1 MTTAEHPL
9 PAQHHAG
16 AARKAEGFATPKQDK
31 KPQCAR
37 MLPKRVLPVIFLP
50 GIMGSN
56 LRMSAER
63 QKELKQE
70 DNIAWRP
77 DTLGL
82 TNISKNAGTS
92 PAERQL
98 RLDPLQTTVDIYD
111 PVGPSDVSGDGRH
124 ANVELD
130 DSLNSPLLMDDPATA
145 QNRRTAVQKAR
156 ERGWGE
162 VFFKSYGELLQHLE
176 SRLNNTFSEGKV
188 RQEWRDVVDVN
199 PQAWNPDARL
209 PQQALTEDEL
219 KKVATGCWFAVY
231 AFGYNWLQ
239 SNGDSAKIIAK
250 RINKVIDD
258 LNGAGYECKQVI
270 VVTHSMGGLVGR
282 ALVHPAYGNL
292 QDKVLGIVHGVMPA
306 IGAPAAYKR
315 MRAGFEDPGMM
326 SSLQESLAAKVAGN
340 YGDEVTAVLANAP
353 GALQLLPSES
363 YGNGWLRVR
372 HDGRDLEAWPKQG
385 DPYNE
390 IYKLQGKW
398 YALFRE
404 DWINPSNRTPKR
416 GGGSFERT
424 CGYLDRVQQFHQ
436 TIAGTYHPNSYAH
449 YGTDRGRQSFG
460 EVIWEIRNCADPSG
474 WQDWPIVSDSK
485 QGKLELVRWDVNY
498 RGKTFAERPSIP
510 SPNLSKASAAPIS
523 NPSGNKSILATILP
537 ASAPGDQTVPARSA
551 DHQLHSGMFKGVF
564 RQIGYEHQSSYKNPR
579 AIASTLYSIVRIA
592 QNASWKC

>member
-9 PAQHHAG
+9 PAQQHNG

-37 MLPKRVLPVIFLP
+37 MLPKRVLPIIFLP

-56 LRMSAER
+56 LRMSNER
-63 QKELKQE
+63 QKELRQK

-77 DTLGL
+77 DNLGA
-82 TNISKNAGTS
+82 TNIRKNAKS
-92 PAERQL
+92 PPDERQL

-111 PVGPSDVSGDGRH
+111 PSAPSEVSGDGRH
-124 ANVELD
+124 ANVELAKNFNS
-130 DSLNSPLLMDDPATA
+130 SLLLDDPPTA
-145 QNRRTAVQKAR
+145 RNRRTAVQKAR

-176 SRLNNTFSEGKV
+176 SRLNSTFSEGKV
-188 RQEWRDVVDVN
+188 RPEWRDVVGVE
-199 PQAWNPDARL
+199 PKAWNPDPKL
-209 PQQALTEDEL
+209 PLQALTEDEL

-258 LNGAGYECKQVI
+258 LNGAGHECNQVI

-315 MRAGFEDPGMM
+315 MRAGFEDPGM
-326 SSLQESLAAKVAGN
+326 LGAPTESLAAKVAGN
-340 YGDEVTAVLANAP
+340 CGDEVTAVLANAQ
-353 GALQLLPSES
+353 GGLELLPTES
-363 YGNGWLRVR
+363 YGNSWLRVR
-372 HDGRDLEAWPKQG
+372 HNGHDLEAWPKQG

-390 IYKLQGKW
+390 IYKVRGKW

-404 DWINPSNRTPKR
+404 DWINPSGRTRKK
-416 GGGSFERT
+416 GGGTFERT
-424 CGYLDRVQQFHQ
+424 CEYLDKARGFHR
-436 TIAGTYHPNSYAH
+436 TIAGTFHPNSYAH
-449 YGTDRGRQSFG
+449 YGVDKERRSFG
-460 EVIWEIRNCADPSG
+460 EVVWDIGNCADPAG
-474 WQDWPIVSDSK
+474 WQNWPIVSDSK
-485 QGKLELVRWDVNY
+485 QGRLEFASWDPEGVNNIGALPFDD
-498 RGKTFAERPSIP
+498 R
-510 SPNLSKASAAPIS
+510 APG
-523 NPSGNKSILATILP
+523 PMHATILP
-537 ASAPGDQTVPARSA
+537 PLAPGDQTVPAKSA
-551 DHQLHSGMFKGVF
+551 DRQLNSGIFKGVF
-564 RQIGYEHQSSYKNPR
+564 RQTGYEHQSSYKDPL

-592 QNASWKC
+592 QEATWKC